1 MSEKE
6 QNRAK
11 YPDIAQAVDELRK
24 HFGDVRVTDLEP
36 KNG

>member
-1 MSEKE
+1 VTDKH

-24 HFGDVRVTDLEP
+24 HFGDVRVTELED
-36 KNG
+36 KE

>member
-1 MSEKE
+1 VSDKD

-24 HFGDVRVTDLEP
+24 HFGDVRVTELED
-36 KNG
+36 KE

>member
-24 HFGDVRVTDLEP
+24 HFGDVRVTELKDKE
-36 KNG
+36 